1 MLFEER
7 LQKRCLAP
15 VFKPDFASK
24 LLPKK
29 HVLSVG
35 QATGNVLNGII
46 LPAVI
51 ETGVGYFLSLFFF
64 KILISIR
71 LDTYIYMVIN

>member
-1 MLFEER
+1 MIFEGR
-7 LQKRCLAP
+7 LQKRWLAP
-15 VFKPDFASK
+15 VFKTDFASK

-51 ETGVGYFLSLFFF
+51 ETGGE
-64 KILISIR
+64 
-71 LDTYIYMVIN
+71 

>member
-1 MLFEER
+1 MIFEGR
-7 LQKRCLAP
+7 LQKRWLAP
-15 VFKPDFASK
+15 VFKTDFASK

-29 HVLSVG
+29 HVLSMG

-51 ETGVGYFLSLFFF
+51 ETGGE
-64 KILISIR
+64 
-71 LDTYIYMVIN
+71 